1 MFNLIGAESMV
12 HCVNINPL
20 VKAYLPGDQVDILHI
35 FGNGLFH
42 LLPSLTNSKLAGSPF
57 LVFLFCLLALLNP
70 LFPLFVL
77 CPEPAEII
85 IQLVFNLSGGL
96 FVLSFQPV
104 LRLPDYLFCYLVRS
118 VHRQTPRLSSACPLR
133 LFL

>member
-12 HCVNINPL
+12 HGVNVNPL

-77 CPEPAEII
+77 
-85 IQLVFNLSGGL
+85 
-96 FVLSFQPV
+96 
-104 LRLPDYLFCYLVRS
+104 
-118 VHRQTPRLSSACPLR
+118 
-133 LFL
+133 